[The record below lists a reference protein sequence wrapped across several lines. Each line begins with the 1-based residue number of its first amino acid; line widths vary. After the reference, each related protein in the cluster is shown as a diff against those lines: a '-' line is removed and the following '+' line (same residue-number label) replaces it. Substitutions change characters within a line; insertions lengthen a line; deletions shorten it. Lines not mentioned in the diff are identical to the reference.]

1 MSRSMRS
8 TTISTVGF
16 FSAGC
21 RRSFRAANSISSDLP
36 EPWKCQIRPLRGWP
50 ATTRS
55 TILLAPSYLLVA
67 GDDLDALLASAWRRP

>member
-16 FSAGC
+16 LSAGC
-21 RRSFRAANSISSDLP
+21 RRSLRAAKSISSDLP

-55 TILLAPSYLLVA
+55 TILLPPRTA
-67 GDDLDALLASAWRRP
+67 GSGR